1 MPRSSVHRATPEF
14 FANSYVAITHIIL
27 CSIQYHAHAYVATNR
42 ICVSLLCIGKVQV
55 EIQWLHTVIS
65 TGEGHVDVA

>member
-1 MPRSSVHRATPEF
+1 MTYEISSLLRTPR
-14 FANSYVAITHIIL
+14 
-27 CSIQYHAHAYVATNR
+27 YHAHAYVATNR